1 MGQRFQTDI
10 MMEWLLIFT
19 KYSSCAQGV
28 MVFDSTWGE
37 KAVGLANLKKNSD
50 PHIVQMCGSKYVV
63 DLDPTLKCQI
73 INIYCP
79 SGLPN

>member
-1 MGQRFQTDI
+1 MGQRFQTDFL
-10 MMEWLLIFT
+10 MEWCQIST

-37 KAVGLANLKKNSD
+37 KAVGLTNFKKKSD
-50 PHIVQMCGSKYVV
+50 PHIVKMCGSKYVV

-73 INIYCP
+73 ISIYCP
-79 SGLPN
+79 SGPS